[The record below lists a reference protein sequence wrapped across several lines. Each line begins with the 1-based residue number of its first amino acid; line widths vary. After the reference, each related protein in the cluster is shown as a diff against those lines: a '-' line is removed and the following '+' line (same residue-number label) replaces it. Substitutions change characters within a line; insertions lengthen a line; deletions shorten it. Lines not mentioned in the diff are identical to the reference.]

1 MVNNESIST
10 VKRISLKHLVIV
22 VLCKLSYNIS
32 RNSAVYYWIKGVI
45 LMNTLTIGRNIKR
58 LREEQNITQ
67 QALAEKLCI
76 SFQAV
81 SKWETGS
88 TLPEITLMPAIAEFF
103 GVTIDTLFQPNMM
116 AYRNKAER
124 LMSLYES
131 NVGNVEIFT
140 QAEREYKK
148 LFESESFTDEDIGDY
163 AYLMEC
169 HARYYLKIAEEFYQK
184 AIDQGAQLKGP
195 SYYKNQRQ
203 YILFL
208 SRLGRS
214 QESIDKYKQLIIQ
227 EPNNPMHY
235 SALIAAYKNAGDFQN
250 AVKVAEA
257 GLALFPNDVVLL
269 IYAGDTYKN
278 LQDYNHAKQCWIR
291 AYQLDQEAIDSQ
303 YSLACYY
310 IENHLFEQAEEVLN
324 EIISWNNER
333 GYEIENK
340 WAENE
345 LRKLKQTKQ

>member
-1 MVNNESIST
+1 MVSNETIST
-10 VKRISLKHLVIV
+10 VERIPLKYLVIV

-32 RNSAVYYWIKGVI
+32 RNSAVYYWIKGVR

-67 QALAEKLCI
+67 QALAENLCI

-81 SKWETGS
+81 SKWETGL

-103 GVTIDTLFQPNMM
+103 GVTIDTLFQANMM

-131 NVGNVEIFT
+131 DVSNVEIFT

-148 LFESESFTDEDIGDY
+148 LFETENFTDEDIGDY

-169 HARYYLKIAEEFYQK
+169 HARYYLKIAEEFYQR
-184 AIDQGAQLKGP
+184 AIDQGSQLKG
-195 SYYKNQRQ
+195 SSFYKNQRQ

-227 EPNNPMHY
+227 EPDNPMHY
-235 SALIAAYKNAGDFQN
+235 SSLIAAYKNA
-250 AVKVAEA
+250 VKVVEA

-269 IYAGDTYKN
+269 IYAEDTYKN
-278 LQDYNHAKQCWIR
+278 LQDYNHAKHCWLR
-291 AYQLDQEAIDSQ
+291 AYQLDKEAIDSQ

-333 GYEIENK
+333 GYEMENK

-345 LRKLKQTKQ
+345 LRKLKQTK